1 MSEPFQEDGYVW
13 EPGSEER
20 AVAQLRFD
28 PDHGTELTL
37 INAPWAVEVGKQWDV
52 LHGESLWGQPWSLF
66 DVGCRSSQQA
76 ANSRSACEA
85 DTLITGIHADS
96 EAQIAFTDLALG
108 CHGMRE
114 WLTQG
119 RQGRDSALTRP
130 ADANEDFWGM
140 LQASAEGVELLFH
153 VNAIKSGGR
162 YRQHF
167 EATAVLQLKA
177 PTPLTLTQWLEH
189 WVTQV
194 QDLMVFGMRWP
205 SSTISLSGIRAGAVG
220 PNGLPF
226 DVKMHAPWHPRVPD
240 LKPGAY
246 LGRALL
252 PANAVDDIGALITQW
267 FALHR
272 ELGDAAQLFFGT
284 INDRDLPALN
294 RMLNLLAFAETY
306 HRRRFDEPPLAE
318 EEHDT
323 LSTQMLDEL
332 PSRREHDVYAGRLR
346 YANAQSQ
353 RQRVRW
359 LVTRAATSD
368 PRLEEVKRALVDSLI
383 ETRNHLTHFDPPNEW
398 VSTTSYGYALLAAA
412 LEFVLEANILL
423 DLGLTEEQVQE
434 CLAHGHGWD
443 DPIPEL
449 PTDEAPGRA

>member
-28 PDHGTELTL
+28 PDHGTGLTL

-96 EAQIAFTDLALG
+96 ESQIAFTDVALG

-130 ADANEDFWGM
+130 ADVGDDFWGM
-140 LQASAEGVELLFH
+140 FQASAEGIELLFH
-153 VNAIKSGGR
+153 VNAIKSGDR

-167 EATAVLQLKA
+167 ETTAVLQLKS
-177 PTPLTLTQWLEH
+177 PTPLTLTQWLEQ

-205 SSTISLSGIRAGAVG
+205 SSTVSLSGIRAGAVG

-226 DVKMHAPWHPRVPD
+226 DVKVHALWHPRVPELSWGVIRD
-240 LKPGAY
+240 
-246 LGRALL
+246 GRS
-252 PANAVDDIGALITQW
+252 
-267 FALHR
+267 F
-272 ELGDAAQLFFGT
+272 
-284 INDRDLPALN
+284 
-294 RMLNLLAFAETY
+294 
-306 HRRRFDEPPLAE
+306 
-318 EEHDT
+318 
-323 LSTQMLDEL
+323 
-332 PSRREHDVYAGRLR
+332 LR
-346 YANAQSQ
+346 
-353 RQRVRW
+353 
-359 LVTRAATSD
+359 T
-368 PRLEEVKRALVDSLI
+368 P
-383 ETRNHLTHFDPPNEW
+383 
-398 VSTTSYGYALLAAA
+398 
-412 LEFVLEANILL
+412 
-423 DLGLTEEQVQE
+423 
-434 CLAHGHGWD
+434 
-443 DPIPEL
+443 
-449 PTDEAPGRA
+449 